1 MFCPSCGRDDSH
13 KRRFCPSCGTNLEAI
28 SRTLSENQEGAFVK
42 VGKSLDGFIGR
53 YAEHVFKDAPARAL
67 DHRVGSS
74 WLVLGQGILTS
85 LFDLALFCVMTLLL
99 PFRFVSL
106 LLNTPVRL
114 LTERSRNRRN
124 AAPEIDRTDRPEL
137 PGAQHQERLP
147 ASFGSVTD
155 HTTVSLSERNRVA
168 DAHVRKG

>member
-28 SRTLSENQEGAFVK
+28 SRTLTESDEGALVK

-74 WLVLGQGILTS
+74 WLILGQGALTS
-85 LFDLALFCVMTLLL
+85 LFDLALFCVMTLVL
-99 PFRFVSL
+99 PFRFLTL
-106 LLNTPVRL
+106 LLYTPVRL
-114 LTERSRNRRN
+114 LSGGRNRRN
-124 AAPEIDRTDRPEL
+124 ATPDLDQKDVLQLPESQYQ
-137 PGAQHQERLP
+137 GRLP
-147 ASFGSVTD
+147 VTGASVTE
-155 HTTVSLSERNRVA
+155 HTTVSLSERSGR
-168 DAHVRKG
+168 R